1 MCAALGHTPRRAR
14 GAPAA
19 TLTAKRHQVLVTTP
33 RAFCTNETLFQPSAT
48 QVGFKLFANK
58 SRQPS
63 TLLDLRFEERI
74 GVPVHNAIQ
83 HRLC

>member
-1 MCAALGHTPRRAR
+1 
-14 GAPAA
+14 
-19 TLTAKRHQVLVTTP
+19 VLVTTP

-74 GVPVHNAIQ
+74 GVPIHNAIQ
-83 HRLC
+83 HRLFGSMAPITRSAGPRRRRANPIVLLSR